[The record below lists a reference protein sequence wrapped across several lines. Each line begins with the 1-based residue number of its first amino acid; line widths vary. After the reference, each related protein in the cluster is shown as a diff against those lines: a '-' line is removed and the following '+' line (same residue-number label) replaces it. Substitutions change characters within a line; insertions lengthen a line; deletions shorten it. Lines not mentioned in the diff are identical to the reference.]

1 MKATLTFLTVFISH
15 LVFGQIHFKADFQS
29 QPNAK
34 VEIQR
39 WDVLNQTKK
48 TEATF
53 SLNSE
58 GQAVK
63 TLELTP
69 FIYQVKIS
77 GNTELQVA
85 IDHGD
90 SLIITAKNEK
100 VTVSG
105 SEGTSKMQAYE
116 SYRENDFEQHVK
128 PLRKRAAKA
137 FKNGNDSLAVAL
149 TVNEQNAYDN
159 HKKKLIQFALNELDS
174 STAIY
179 YAALRWKGDEEL
191 KNIKKL
197 LDKLESRYSKN
208 PAIETLD
215 ERIKNFERV
224 AIGQKAPSIEL
235 PDQNGKIHTL
245 NELKGDYT
253 LIEFWASWCGPCRRF
268 NPELVEIF
276 NTYKNEGLNIVSV
289 SLNTRKNLWISAI
302 KQDDLDWTQ
311 LSDLKGYKSKT
322 AKDYNISSIPANFLI
337 DENGIIIDKNLFGP
351 DLKKRL
357 EGLIEF

>member
-1 MKATLTFLTVFISH
+1 
-15 LVFGQIHFKADFQS
+15 
-29 QPNAK
+29 
-34 VEIQR
+34 
-39 WDVLNQTKK
+39 
-48 TEATF
+48 
-53 SLNSE
+53 
-58 GQAVK
+58 
-63 TLELTP
+63 
-69 FIYQVKIS
+69 
-77 GNTELQVA
+77 
-85 IDHGD
+85 
-90 SLIITAKNEK
+90 
-100 VTVSG
+100 
-105 SEGTSKMQAYE
+105 MQAYE
-116 SYRENDFEQHVK
+116 SFRKNDFEQHVK

-137 FKNGNDSLAVAL
+137 FKNDNDSLAVAL
-149 TVNEQNAYDN
+149 TVNEQNAYDS

-174 STAIY
+174 SITIY

-197 LDKLESRYSKN
+197 RDKLESRYSIN

-235 PDQNGKIHTL
+235 PDQNGKIYTL

-289 SLNTRKNLWISAI
+289 SLNTRNNLWISAI

-311 LSDLKGYKSKT
+311 LSNLKGYKSKT
-322 AKDYNISSIPANFLI
+322 AKDYNISSIPANFLL

-351 DLKKRL
+351 D
-357 EGLIEF
+357 

>member
-1 MKATLTFLTVFISH
+1 MKAILTFLTLFISH
-15 LVFGQIHFKADFQS
+15 FIFGQIHFKADIPS

-34 VEIQR
+34 VQIQR
-39 WDVLNQTKK
+39 WDVLNQTK
-48 TEATF
+48 EIEVSF

-58 GQAVK
+58 GKADNQ
-63 TLELTP
+63 LNLSP
-69 FIYQVKIS
+69 FLYLIKIG
-77 GNTELQVA
+77 GNTKLQVA
-85 IDHGD
+85 LDRGD
-90 SLIITAKNEK
+90 SLVIHERGGK
-100 VTVSG
+100 VTVYG
-105 SEGTSKMQAYE
+105 SNGTSKMQAYE

-128 PLRKRAAKA
+128 PLRKRAAEA
-137 FKNGNDSLAVAL
+137 FRNENDSLAVAL
-149 TVNEQNAYDN
+149 TVKEQNAYDS

-174 STAIY
+174 SIAIY

-197 LDKLESRYSKN
+197 RDKLAGRYPRN
-208 PAIETLD
+208 PSLEALD

-224 AIGQKAPSIEL
+224 AIGQKTPFIEL
-235 PDQNGKIHTL
+235 PDQYGKIHTL
-245 NELKGDYT
+245 NKLKGKYT

-268 NPELVEIF
+268 NPELVEV
-276 NTYKNEGLNIVSV
+276 YKNYKNKGLNIVSV

-302 KQDDLDWTQ
+302 EQDSLDWAQ

-337 DENGIIIDKNLFGP
+337 DENGMIIDKNRFGP

-357 EGLIEF
+357 EVLLN